1 VGVYRHDPAALTSE
15 KTRYT
20 LYRRL
25 GRPQSRSG
33 WVRKMS
39 PPTGFDP
46 WTVQPITIPCIDYG
60 IPAQVNG
67 KKLTEVNYIFMVI

>member
-1 VGVYRHDPAALTSE
+1 MAVQRHAPTALTSG

-25 GRPQSRSG
+25 GRPHIPSG
-33 WVRKMS
+33 WVRKLML
-39 PPTGFDP
+39 PPGFDP
-46 WTVQPITIPCIDYG
+46 WTIQPITIRCTDYG

-67 KKLTEVNYIFMVI
+67 KKLTKVNYIFMAI